1 MNNKAASW
9 PLIALIGVILLVTV
23 IGGAFLMGDQSG
35 NTTGPVTVQINQDLY
50 NSNLT
55 DSHVLDWGAISLG
68 NTYTK
73 NFSVTNNDNQD
84 LYMQLLTTEPAGT
97 IHEWIYNGTM
107 IPQNS
112 TIHSTL
118 QLSVGTMASTGSFTW
133 KFFATNTTIVEPTPT
148 PSPTP
153 IPVETLTFTIN
164 ADMGV
169 ETILITNNAGSSKT
183 LTREELQT
191 SQSFNFTTGDDLIF
205 ETTVREGFSFDT
217 WDFDDGTW
225 NDVNPIILTNVQEAF
240 VITATYTINP
250 TPSPEPTQ

>member
-55 DSHVLDWGAISLG
+55 DSHVLDWGAILLG

-73 NFSVTNNDNQD
+73 NFSVTNNDIQD

-97 IHEWIYNGTM
+97 MQTWIYNGTM

-133 KFFATNTTIVEPTPT
+133 RFFATNTTIVEPTATPT
-148 PSPTP
+148 PTTPPQTP
-153 IPVETLTFTIN
+153 IEFTIKAGVGVKN
-164 ADMGV
+164 ITVTQNSGTPFTLLPGSLPKTYIIMSGDNLKFNVAVEVDYMFNGWEFADGSLPSV
-169 ETILITNNAGSSKT
+169 VNPLIVSNVQANFTVTATTILTPIT
-183 LTREELQT
+183 
-191 SQSFNFTTGDDLIF
+191 
-205 ETTVREGFSFDT
+205 
-217 WDFDDGTW
+217 
-225 NDVNPIILTNVQEAF
+225 
-240 VITATYTINP
+240 
-250 TPSPEPTQ
+250 